1 MAKGQARFELLF
13 AQPLQKAC
21 WKSAL
26 LNTKTVKAMPI
37 TRTTTATNA
46 HPISTIGQTD
56 RLRGAGAPKG
66 AGTGEPWTPSGRQ
79 VAPSQ

>member
-1 MAKGQARFELLF
+1 MPKGQARFELLF

-26 LNTKTVKAMPI
+26 LITNTVKAMPI

-46 HPISTIGQTD
+46 QPISTIGQAE
-56 RLRGAGAPKG
+56 RFRGAGAPYG
-66 AGTGEPWTPSGRQ
+66 AGTVEPWTPSGRQ
-79 VAPSQ
+79 AAPSQ